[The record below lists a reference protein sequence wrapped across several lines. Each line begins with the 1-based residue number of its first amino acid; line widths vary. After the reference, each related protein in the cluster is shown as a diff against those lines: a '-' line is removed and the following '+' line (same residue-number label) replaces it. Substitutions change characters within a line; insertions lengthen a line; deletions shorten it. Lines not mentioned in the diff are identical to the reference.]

1 MHSAAAGEARHC
13 LSRLFLLAA
22 SQIVC
27 GILTSGTIA
36 LPERIPGCS
45 SCSGAGKK
53 KHMNSHFKGNRNHV
67 KSYSSELGIPSR
79 EYVSLT
85 LMSLIKYIKGPTIF
99 FFKEKKAFVWLPH
112 KHERYFALI

>member
-36 LPERIPGCS
+36 LSERIPGCS
-45 SCSGAGKK
+45 SCSGVEKK
-53 KHMNSHFKGNRNHV
+53 SMNSHFRGNHNHV

-79 EYVSLT
+79 DCVLLHYVVLRV
-85 LMSLIKYIKGPTIF
+85 TIVLPI
-99 FFKEKKAFVWLPH
+99 FKLK
-112 KHERYFALI
+112 

>member
-36 LPERIPGCS
+36 LSERIPGCS
-45 SCSGAGKK
+45 SCSGVEKK
-53 KHMNSHFKGNRNHV
+53 SMNSHFRGNHNHV

-79 EYVSLT
+79 VVLRVT
-85 LMSLIKYIKGPTIF
+85 IVLPVFQLIFIF
-99 FFKEKKAFVWLPH
+99 KNSALENEKKKKKLTR
-112 KHERYFALI
+112 E